1 MCSTA
6 GCLRISNHEW
16 NHWPYVQTSQDLIH
30 LIMQKCL
37 QGMSSL
43 VNLRQVLADMGCRN
57 TVFNAKAQSAAM
69 DLAAFASAQAVQLF
83 GGDNFVLRFF
93 IAIQGCNFWST
104 CK

>member
-6 GCLRISNHEW
+6 GCVRISSHEW
-16 NHWPYVQTSQDLIH
+16 NALPYVLNFTRLHSLN
-30 LIMQKCL
+30 
-37 QGMSSL
+37 SSEMPACHAL

-83 GGDNFVLRFF
+83 GGD
-93 IAIQGCNFWST
+93 I
-104 CK
+104 